1 MKSLFSLWQHR
12 SIHLVRCGRLG
23 HAAVQGRIHCE
34 SWSCQG
40 CWAHVCA
47 HSDCCMYYR
56 SSSLCSLLSKFKS
69 DFFLARVHRPRS
81 FANDQSSLAS
91 CGLSRPITVQ
101 TILSSFCVGYSL
113 SDCVGSLRFIRLRP
127 LPRWSLCKF
136 LLLSYQF
143 ERSLLTSA
151 SSARSCSVFHTR
163 PNILSE
169 EIEQLLFKALTVCYT
184 ISEQLI
190 VTRLLP
196 RKMITLSMRN
206 ACFCVSRVAVQQLEK
221 YI

>member
-56 SSSLCSLLSKFKS
+56 SSSLCSLLSKFES

-91 CGLSRPITVQ
+91 YGLSRPITVQ
-101 TILSSFCVGYSL
+101 AILSSFCVGVLSFWLCRFTSFYPTPSAPSL
-113 SDCVGSLRFIRLRP
+113 ISVQIPTTLIPVWKVFIDF
-127 LPRWSLCKF
+127 SF
-136 LLLSYQF
+136 FS
-143 ERSLLTSA
+143 
-151 SSARSCSVFHTR
+151 
-163 PNILSE
+163 
-169 EIEQLLFKALTVCYT
+169 
-184 ISEQLI
+184 
-190 VTRLLP
+190 
-196 RKMITLSMRN
+196 
-206 ACFCVSRVAVQQLEK
+206 
-221 YI
+221 